1 VTTTPQPAPVTA
13 PPKARVETA
22 APEPGAGAAPEPGVG
37 SAAPEP
43 GVGEGVRGLPACVGP
58 RRGRGS
64 PDGGS
69 ASVWV
74 AAAGLVLVAA
84 GVAGSAVGLAVV
96 GRHQARTAADLGALA
111 GALAVVDGDGEAC
124 RRAAVIASANGARM
138 LSCTVDGWE
147 VVITVDVDVHPLPGL
162 SRTAVASARAGPVAW
177 A

>member
-1 VTTTPQPAPVTA
+1 VTA
-13 PPKARVETA
+13 PPKPRVETAAPEPRAETA
-22 APEPGAGAAPEPGVG
+22 APEPGAGAAPEPG
-37 SAAPEP
+37 A
-43 GVGEGVRGLPACVGP
+43 GEGVRGLRARVGP
-58 RRGRGS
+58 RRGRGF
-64 PDGGS
+64 PDRGS

-84 GVAGSAVGLAVV
+84 GVAGSAVGVAVL

-138 LSCTVDGWE
+138 VSCTVDGWE
-147 VVITVDVDVHPLPGL
+147 VVITVDVEVHPLPGL
-162 SRTAVASARAGPVAW
+162 SRSAVASARAGPVAW